1 MKKIINKLIEEYK
14 EKGYEVII
22 VEDKELS
29 ILFNIKVIINNQE
42 YIEDVEVLKESIT
55 EDFLRYNFNYLIH
68 NSLNRYLMR

>member
-22 VEDKELS
+22 VEDRELS
-29 ILFNIKVIINNQE
+29 ILFNIKVNINNQE
-42 YIEDVEVLKESIT
+42 YIEDVEVLKESIN